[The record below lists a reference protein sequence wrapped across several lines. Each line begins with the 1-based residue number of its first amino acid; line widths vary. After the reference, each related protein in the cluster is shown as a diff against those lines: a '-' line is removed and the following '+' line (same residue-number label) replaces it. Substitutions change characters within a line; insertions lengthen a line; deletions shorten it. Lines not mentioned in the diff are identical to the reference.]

1 LSRPPPFFRKGGSSR
16 PRGIGPTP
24 ASRVRRAEEGRCAG
38 QARTL
43 RGSGRAGRI
52 ARRRPARPPGRA
64 GQHECCVT
72 CYTTKMLRKNDMH
85 LQGFTVGQIGPI
97 INHVTR
103 HGADPDQSR
112 YTYSNEAIDAAR
124 TAENYAISATPDPA
138 AFIAGRV
145 EAVDRKPR
153 KNSNLLSS
161 IVVTLPKNDLLEGR
175 EREFFEAVAAL
186 LSERVG
192 VENVIGGYVHLDE
205 SQPHMHFLFTPV
217 VRTPVTENDK
227 SRPLLDKDG
236 EQRRDRRG
244 VPLWERRQKLD
255 ERGRPVFKTA
265 FAQSKMFT
273 REGLEALHPDMERG
287 LRERFGFRA
296 GIRLED
302 EGERQLSRLDQ
313 NEYKSAKARLAEQ
326 REELEAQEAAIAE
339 ARKAVSDAAEAV
351 TAAMAFAEKA
361 RALVS
366 DAVEFLKSHGLAD
379 IYRKWVAKRHPDAPS
394 EDRAARDLERAAE
407 RLRAASK
414 NLGRSR

>member
-1 LSRPPPFFRKGGSSR
+1 
-16 PRGIGPTP
+16 
-24 ASRVRRAEEGRCAG
+24 
-38 QARTL
+38 
-43 RGSGRAGRI
+43 
-52 ARRRPARPPGRA
+52 
-64 GQHECCVT
+64 
-72 CYTTKMLRKNDMH
+72 MH

-112 YTYSNEAIDAAR
+112 YTYGNEAIDAAR
-124 TAENYAISATPDPA
+124 TADNYAISTTPDPA
-138 AFIAGRV
+138 AFIAGRA
-145 EAVDRKPR
+145 ESVDRKPR
-153 KNSNLLSS
+153 KTSNLLSS
-161 IVVTLPKNDLLEGR
+161 IVVTLPKNALLEGR
-175 EREFFEAVAAL
+175 EREFFGAVADL
-186 LSERVG
+186 LSKRVG
-192 VENVIGGYVHLDE
+192 RENVIGGYVHMDE

-244 VPLWERRQKLD
+244 VPLWERRPKLGED
-255 ERGRPVFKTA
+255 GQPVYKTA
-265 FAQSKMFT
+265 FAQSKMFD
-273 REGLEALHPDMERG
+273 RDALDRLHPEMEEALRG
-287 LRERFGFRA
+287 RFGFRT
-296 GIRLED
+296 GLRLD
-302 EGERQLSRLDQ
+302 NQGERQLSRLDQ
-313 NEYKSAKARLAEQ
+313 NEYREAKARLAEQ
-326 REELEAQEAAIAE
+326 RAEIAE
-339 ARKAVSDAAEAV
+339 QRAAVEEAREAVADAAEAV

-394 EDRAARDLERAAE
+394 EERAARDLERAAE

>member
-1 LSRPPPFFRKGGSSR
+1 
-16 PRGIGPTP
+16 
-24 ASRVRRAEEGRCAG
+24 
-38 QARTL
+38 
-43 RGSGRAGRI
+43 
-52 ARRRPARPPGRA
+52 
-64 GQHECCVT
+64 
-72 CYTTKMLRKNDMH
+72 MH

-103 HGADPDQSR
+103 HRADPDQSR
-112 YTYSNEAIDAAR
+112 YTYGNESIDASR
-124 TAENYAISATPDPA
+124 TADNYAIAAAPDPA

-175 EREFFEAVAAL
+175 EREFFEAVADL

-192 VENVIGGYVHLDE
+192 RENVIGGYVHMDE
-205 SQPHMHFLFTPV
+205 SQPHMHFLFTPIV
-217 VRTPVTENDK
+217 KTPVTENDRT
-227 SRPLLDKDG
+227 RPLLDKDG
-236 EQRRDRRG
+236 NQRRDKRG

-273 REGLEALHPDMERG
+273 REGLEALHPEMEKA
-287 LRERFGFRA
+287 LRERFGFKA

-302 EGERQLSRLDQ
+302 KGEKQLSRLDQ
-313 NEYKSAKARLAEQ
+313 NEYKSARAKLAEQ
-326 REELEAQEAAIAE
+326 RAAVEAA
-339 ARKAVSDAAEAV
+339 RGAVADAAEAV
-351 TAAMAFAEKA
+351 TSAMAFAEKA

-379 IYRKWVAKRHPDAPS
+379 IYRKWVAKRHPDATS
-394 EDRAARDLERAAE
+394 EERAARDLERAAE
-407 RLRAASK
+407 RLREVSR

>member
-1 LSRPPPFFRKGGSSR
+1 
-16 PRGIGPTP
+16 
-24 ASRVRRAEEGRCAG
+24 
-38 QARTL
+38 
-43 RGSGRAGRI
+43 
-52 ARRRPARPPGRA
+52 
-64 GQHECCVT
+64 
-72 CYTTKMLRKNDMH
+72 MH

-112 YTYSNEAIDAAR
+112 YTYGNEAIDAAR
-124 TAENYAISATPDPA
+124 TADNYAISATPDPA
-138 AFIAGRV
+138 AFIAGRA
-145 EAVDRKPR
+145 ESVDRKPR
-153 KNSNLLSS
+153 KTSNLLSS
-161 IVVTLPKNDLLEGR
+161 IVVALPKNALLEGR
-175 EREFFEAVAAL
+175 EREFFGAVADL
-186 LSERVG
+186 LSKRVG
-192 VENVIGGYVHLDE
+192 RENVIGGYVHMDE

-244 VPLWERRQKLD
+244 VPLWERRPKLGED
-255 ERGRPVFKTA
+255 GQPVYKTA
-265 FAQSKMFT
+265 FAQSKMFD
-273 REGLEALHPDMERG
+273 RDALDRLHPEMEEALRGRFWFRTG
-287 LRERFGFRA
+287 LR
-296 GIRLED
+296 LD
-302 EGERQLSRLDQ
+302 NQGERQLSRLDQ
-313 NEYKSAKARLAEQ
+313 NEYREAKARLAEQ
-326 REELEAQEAAIAE
+326 RAEIAE
-339 ARKAVSDAAEAV
+339 QRAAVEEAREAVADAAEAV

-394 EDRAARDLERAAE
+394 EERAARDLERAAE

>member
-1 LSRPPPFFRKGGSSR
+1 
-16 PRGIGPTP
+16 
-24 ASRVRRAEEGRCAG
+24 
-38 QARTL
+38 
-43 RGSGRAGRI
+43 
-52 ARRRPARPPGRA
+52 
-64 GQHECCVT
+64 
-72 CYTTKMLRKNDMH
+72 MH

-112 YTYSNEAIDAAR
+112 YTYGNEAIDAAR
-124 TAENYAISATPDPA
+124 TADNYAISATPDPA
-138 AFIAGRV
+138 AFIAGRA
-145 EAVDRKPR
+145 ESVDRKPR
-153 KNSNLLSS
+153 KTSNLLSS
-161 IVVTLPKNDLLEGR
+161 IVVTLPKNALLEGR
-175 EREFFEAVAAL
+175 EREFFGAVADL
-186 LSERVG
+186 LSKRVG
-192 VENVIGGYVHLDE
+192 RENVIGGYVHMDE

-244 VPLWERRQKLD
+244 VPLWERRPKLGED
-255 ERGRPVFKTA
+255 GQPVYKTA
-265 FAQSKMFT
+265 FAQSKMFD
-273 REGLEALHPDMERG
+273 RDALDRLHPEMEEALRG
-287 LRERFGFRA
+287 RFGFRT
-296 GIRLED
+296 GLRLD
-302 EGERQLSRLDQ
+302 NQGERQLSRLDQ
-313 NEYKSAKARLAEQ
+313 NEYREAKARLAEQ
-326 REELEAQEAAIAE
+326 RAEIAE
-339 ARKAVSDAAEAV
+339 QRAAVEEAREAVADAAEAV

-394 EDRAARDLERAAE
+394 EERAARDLERAAE

>member
-1 LSRPPPFFRKGGSSR
+1 
-16 PRGIGPTP
+16 
-24 ASRVRRAEEGRCAG
+24 
-38 QARTL
+38 
-43 RGSGRAGRI
+43 
-52 ARRRPARPPGRA
+52 
-64 GQHECCVT
+64 
-72 CYTTKMLRKNDMH
+72 MH
-85 LQGFTVGQIGPI
+85 LKGFTVGQIGPI
-97 INHVTR
+97 LNHVTR

-112 YTYSNEAIDAAR
+112 YTYGNESIDASR
-124 TAENYAISATPDPA
+124 TADNYAIAVAPDPA
-138 AFIAGRV
+138 AFITGRV

-153 KNSNLLSS
+153 KTSNLLSS

-175 EREFFEAVAAL
+175 EREFFEAVAGL

-192 VENVIGGYVHLDE
+192 LENVIGGYVHLDE

-217 VRTPVTENDK
+217 VKTPVTENDRT
-227 SRPLLDKDG
+227 RPLLDKNG
-236 EQRRDRRG
+236 NQRRDRRG

-255 ERGRPVFKTA
+255 ELGRPVFKTA

-273 REGLEALHPDMERG
+273 REGLEAMHPEMERA
-287 LRERFGFRA
+287 LRERLGFTA
-296 GIRLED
+296 GIQLED
-302 EGERQLSRLDQ
+302 RGERQLSRLDQ
-313 NEYKSAKARLAEQ
+313 NEYMEAKARLAEQ

-339 ARKAVSDAAEAV
+339 AREAVADAAEAV
-351 TAAMAFAEKA
+351 TSAMAFAEKA

-394 EDRAARDLERAAE
+394 EDMAARDLERAAE

>member
-1 LSRPPPFFRKGGSSR
+1 
-16 PRGIGPTP
+16 
-24 ASRVRRAEEGRCAG
+24 
-38 QARTL
+38 
-43 RGSGRAGRI
+43 
-52 ARRRPARPPGRA
+52 
-64 GQHECCVT
+64 
-72 CYTTKMLRKNDMH
+72 MH

-97 INHVTR
+97 LNHVTR

-124 TAENYAISATPDPA
+124 TADNYAISATPDPA

-145 EAVDRKPR
+145 ETVDRKPR
-153 KNSNLLSS
+153 KTSNLLSS

-175 EREFFEAVAAL
+175 EREFFEAVADL

-192 VENVIGGYVHLDE
+192 RENVIGGYVHMDE
-205 SQPHMHFLFTPV
+205 SQPHMHFLFTPIV
-217 VRTPVTENDK
+217 KTPVTENDRT
-227 SRPLLDKDG
+227 RPLLDKDG
-236 EQRRDRRG
+236 NQRRDKRG

-273 REGLEALHPDMERG
+273 REGLEALHPEMEKA
-287 LRERFGFRA
+287 LRERFGFKA
-296 GIRLED
+296 GIRLD
-302 EGERQLSRLDQ
+302 DKGEKQLSRLDQ
-313 NEYKSAKARLAEQ
+313 NEYKSARAKLAEQ
-326 REELEAQEAAIAE
+326 RAEIAE
-339 ARKAVSDAAEAV
+339 QRAAVEEAREAVADAAEAV
-351 TAAMAFAEKA
+351 TSAMAFAEKA

-394 EDRAARDLERAAE
+394 EERAARDLERAAK
-407 RLRAASK
+407 RLRDVSR

>member
-1 LSRPPPFFRKGGSSR
+1 
-16 PRGIGPTP
+16 
-24 ASRVRRAEEGRCAG
+24 
-38 QARTL
+38 
-43 RGSGRAGRI
+43 
-52 ARRRPARPPGRA
+52 
-64 GQHECCVT
+64 
-72 CYTTKMLRKNDMH
+72 MH

-97 INHVTR
+97 LNHVTR
-103 HGADPDQSR
+103 HGADHDQSR
-112 YTYSNEAIDAAR
+112 YNYGNKTIDAAR
-124 TAENYAISATPDPA
+124 TADNYAIAATPDPA

-153 KNSNLLSS
+153 KTSNLLSS

-175 EREFFEAVAAL
+175 EREFFEAVAGL

-192 VENVIGGYVHLDE
+192 LENVIGGYVHLDE

-273 REGLEALHPDMERG
+273 REGLESLHPDIEMA

-302 EGERQLSRLDQ
+302 GGERQLSRLDQ
-313 NEYKSAKARLAEQ
+313 NEYREAKARLAEQ

-339 ARKAVSDAAEAV
+339 AREAVADAAEAV
-351 TAAMAFAEKA
+351 TSAMAFAEKA

>member
-1 LSRPPPFFRKGGSSR
+1 
-16 PRGIGPTP
+16 
-24 ASRVRRAEEGRCAG
+24 
-38 QARTL
+38 
-43 RGSGRAGRI
+43 
-52 ARRRPARPPGRA
+52 
-64 GQHECCVT
+64 
-72 CYTTKMLRKNDMH
+72 MH

-103 HGADPDQSR
+103 HGADHDQST

-138 AFIAGRV
+138 AFIAGCV

-326 REELEAQEAAIAE
+326 RAEIAE
-339 ARKAVSDAAEAV
+339 QRAAVEEAREAVSDAAEAV

>member
-1 LSRPPPFFRKGGSSR
+1 
-16 PRGIGPTP
+16 
-24 ASRVRRAEEGRCAG
+24 
-38 QARTL
+38 
-43 RGSGRAGRI
+43 
-52 ARRRPARPPGRA
+52 
-64 GQHECCVT
+64 
-72 CYTTKMLRKNDMH
+72 MH
-85 LQGFTVGQIGPI
+85 LQGFTVGKIGPI
-97 INHVTR
+97 LNHVTR

-138 AFIAGRV
+138 AFIAGRA
-145 EAVDRKPR
+145 ESVDRKPR
-153 KNSNLLSS
+153 KTSNLLSS

-175 EREFFEAVAAL
+175 EREFFEAVAGL

-192 VENVIGGYVHLDE
+192 RENVIGGYVHLDE

-227 SRPLLDKDG
+227 SRPLLDKNG

-273 REGLEALHPDMERG
+273 REGMEALHPDMERA
-287 LRERFGFRA
+287 LRKRLGFTT
-296 GIRLED
+296 GIQLED
-302 EGERQLSRLDQ
+302 RGERQLSRLDQ
-313 NEYKSAKARLAEQ
+313 NEYKAAKARLAEQ

-339 ARKAVSDAAEAV
+339 AREAVADAAEAV

-394 EDRAARDLERAAE
+394 EDMAARDLERAAE

>member
-1 LSRPPPFFRKGGSSR
+1 
-16 PRGIGPTP
+16 
-24 ASRVRRAEEGRCAG
+24 
-38 QARTL
+38 
-43 RGSGRAGRI
+43 
-52 ARRRPARPPGRA
+52 
-64 GQHECCVT
+64 
-72 CYTTKMLRKNDMH
+72 MH

-103 HGADPDQSR
+103 HDADPDQSR

-124 TAENYAISATPDPA
+124 TAENYAISATLDPA

-379 IYRKWVAKRHPDAPS
+379 IYRKWVAKRHPGAPS
-394 EDRAARDLERAAE
+394 EDRSARDLERAAE
-407 RLRAASK
+407 RLRSASK

>member
-1 LSRPPPFFRKGGSSR
+1 
-16 PRGIGPTP
+16 
-24 ASRVRRAEEGRCAG
+24 
-38 QARTL
+38 
-43 RGSGRAGRI
+43 
-52 ARRRPARPPGRA
+52 
-64 GQHECCVT
+64 
-72 CYTTKMLRKNDMH
+72 MH
-85 LQGFTVGQIGPI
+85 LKGFTVGQIGPI

-112 YTYSNEAIDAAR
+112 YTYANESIDAAR

-138 AFIAGRV
+138 AFIAGRA
-145 EAVDRKPR
+145 ESVDRKPR
-153 KNSNLLSS
+153 KTSNLLSS

-175 EREFFEAVAAL
+175 EREFFEAVADL

-192 VENVIGGYVHLDE
+192 HENVIGGYVHMDE
-205 SQPHMHFLFTPV
+205 SQPHMHFLFTPIV
-217 VRTPVTENDK
+217 KTPVTENDRT
-227 SRPLLDKDG
+227 RPLLDKDG
-236 EQRRDRRG
+236 NQRRDKRG

-273 REGLEALHPDMERG
+273 REGLEALHPEMEKA
-287 LRERFGFRA
+287 LRERFGFKA

-302 EGERQLSRLDQ
+302 KGEKQLSRLDQ
-313 NEYKSAKARLAEQ
+313 NEYKSARAKLAEQ
-326 REELEAQEAAIAE
+326 RAEIAE
-339 ARKAVSDAAEAV
+339 QRAAVEDAREAVADAAEAV
-351 TAAMAFAEKA
+351 TSAMAFAEKA

-394 EDRAARDLERAAE
+394 EERAARDLERAAE
-407 RLRAASK
+407 RLREVSR

>member
-1 LSRPPPFFRKGGSSR
+1 
-16 PRGIGPTP
+16 
-24 ASRVRRAEEGRCAG
+24 
-38 QARTL
+38 
-43 RGSGRAGRI
+43 
-52 ARRRPARPPGRA
+52 
-64 GQHECCVT
+64 
-72 CYTTKMLRKNDMH
+72 MH

>member
-1 LSRPPPFFRKGGSSR
+1 
-16 PRGIGPTP
+16 
-24 ASRVRRAEEGRCAG
+24 
-38 QARTL
+38 
-43 RGSGRAGRI
+43 
-52 ARRRPARPPGRA
+52 
-64 GQHECCVT
+64 
-72 CYTTKMLRKNDMH
+72 MH
-85 LQGFTVGQIGPI
+85 LQGFTVDQIGPI

-112 YTYSNEAIDAAR
+112 YAYANESIDASR
-124 TAENYAISATPDPA
+124 TAENYAIAAAPDPA
-138 AFIAGRV
+138 AFIASRV
-145 EAVDRKPR
+145 ESVDRKPR
-153 KNSNLLSS
+153 KTSNLLSS

-175 EREFFEAVAAL
+175 EREFFEAVAGL

-192 VENVIGGYVHLDE
+192 LENVIGGYVHLDE

-302 EGERQLSRLDQ
+302 GGERQLSRLDQ
-313 NEYKSAKARLAEQ
+313 NEYKAARARLAEQ

>member
-1 LSRPPPFFRKGGSSR
+1 
-16 PRGIGPTP
+16 
-24 ASRVRRAEEGRCAG
+24 
-38 QARTL
+38 
-43 RGSGRAGRI
+43 
-52 ARRRPARPPGRA
+52 
-64 GQHECCVT
+64 
-72 CYTTKMLRKNDMH
+72 MH

-97 INHVTR
+97 LNHVTR

-124 TAENYAISATPDPA
+124 TADNYAISATPDPA

-145 EAVDRKPR
+145 ETVDRKPR
-153 KNSNLLSS
+153 KTSNLLSS

-175 EREFFEAVAAL
+175 EREFFEAVADL

-192 VENVIGGYVHLDE
+192 RENVIGGYVHMDE
-205 SQPHMHFLFTPV
+205 SQPHMHFLFTPIV
-217 VRTPVTENDK
+217 KTPVTENDRT
-227 SRPLLDKDG
+227 RPLLDKDG
-236 EQRRDRRG
+236 NQRRDKRG

-255 ERGRPVFKTA
+255 ERGRTVFKTA

-273 REGLEALHPDMERG
+273 REGLEALHPEMEKA
-287 LRERFGFRA
+287 LRERFGFKA

-302 EGERQLSRLDQ
+302 KGEKQLSRLDQ
-313 NEYKSAKARLAEQ
+313 NEYKSARAKLAEQ
-326 REELEAQEAAIAE
+326 RAEIAE
-339 ARKAVSDAAEAV
+339 QRAAVEEAREAVADAAEAV
-351 TAAMAFAEKA
+351 TSAMAFAEKA

-394 EDRAARDLERAAE
+394 EERAARDLERAAK
-407 RLRAASK
+407 RLRDVSR

>member
-1 LSRPPPFFRKGGSSR
+1 
-16 PRGIGPTP
+16 
-24 ASRVRRAEEGRCAG
+24 
-38 QARTL
+38 
-43 RGSGRAGRI
+43 
-52 ARRRPARPPGRA
+52 
-64 GQHECCVT
+64 
-72 CYTTKMLRKNDMH
+72 MRKNDMH

-112 YTYSNEAIDAAR
+112 YAYANESIDATR
-124 TAENYAISATPDPA
+124 TADNYAIAAAPDPA

-153 KNSNLLSS
+153 KTSNLLSS

-192 VENVIGGYVHLDE
+192 RENVIGGYVHMDE

-244 VPLWERRQKLD
+244 VPLWERRPKLGED
-255 ERGRPVFKTA
+255 GQPVYKTA
-265 FAQSKMFT
+265 FAQSKMFD
-273 REGLEALHPDMERG
+273 RDALDRLHPEMEEAMRK
-287 LRERFGFRA
+287 RFGFRA
-296 GIRLED
+296 GLRLED
-302 EGERQLSRLDQ
+302 RGERQLSRLDQ
-313 NEYKSAKARLAEQ
+313 NEYREAKARLAEQ
-326 REELEAQEAAIAE
+326 RAEIAE
-339 ARKAVSDAAEAV
+339 QRAAVEEAREAVADAAEAV
-351 TAAMAFAEKA
+351 AAARAFAERA
-361 RALVS
+361 RGLVR
-366 DAVEFLKSHGLAD
+366 DVAAFLKEHGLLD
-379 IYRKWVAKRHPDAPS
+379 IFNRWAARRHPDAPS
-394 EDRAARDLERAAE
+394 EERAGRDLERAAE

-414 NLGRSR
+414 SLGRSR

>member
-1 LSRPPPFFRKGGSSR
+1 MKE
-16 PRGIGPTP
+16 GP
-24 ASRVRRAEEGRCAG
+24 
-38 QARTL
+38 
-43 RGSGRAGRI
+43 
-52 ARRRPARPPGRA
+52 
-64 GQHECCVT
+64 
-72 CYTTKMLRKNDMH
+72 MH
-85 LQGFTVGQIGPI
+85 LKGFTVGQIGPI
-97 INHVTR
+97 LNHVTR

-112 YTYSNEAIDAAR
+112 YTYGNESIDASR
-124 TAENYAISATPDPA
+124 TANNYAIAAAPDPA

-153 KNSNLLSS
+153 KTSNLLSS

-175 EREFFEAVAAL
+175 EREFFEAIAGL

-192 VENVIGGYVHLDE
+192 LENVIGGYVHLDE

-217 VRTPVTENDK
+217 VKTPVTENDRT
-227 SRPLLDKDG
+227 RPLLDKNG
-236 EQRRDRRG
+236 NQRRDRRG

-255 ERGRPVFKTA
+255 ELGRPVFKTA

-273 REGLEALHPDMERG
+273 REGLEALHPEMERA
-287 LRERFGFRA
+287 LRERLGFTA
-296 GIRLED
+296 GIQLED
-302 EGERQLSRLDQ
+302 RGERQLSRLDQ
-313 NEYKSAKARLAEQ
+313 NEYMEAKARLAEQ

-339 ARKAVSDAAEAV
+339 AREAVADAAEAV
-351 TAAMAFAEKA
+351 TSAMAFAEKA

>member
-1 LSRPPPFFRKGGSSR
+1 
-16 PRGIGPTP
+16 
-24 ASRVRRAEEGRCAG
+24 
-38 QARTL
+38 
-43 RGSGRAGRI
+43 
-52 ARRRPARPPGRA
+52 
-64 GQHECCVT
+64 
-72 CYTTKMLRKNDMH
+72 MH

-97 INHVTR
+97 LNHVTR

-112 YTYSNEAIDAAR
+112 YTYSNEAIDASH
-124 TAENYAISATPDPA
+124 TADNYAIAAAPDPA
-138 AFIAGRV
+138 AFIASRV
-145 EAVDRKPR
+145 ESVDRKPR
-153 KNSNLLSS
+153 KTSNLLSS

-175 EREFFEAVAAL
+175 EREFFEAVADL

-192 VENVIGGYVHLDE
+192 LENVIGGYVHLDE

-273 REGLEALHPDMERG
+273 REGMEALHPDMEG
-287 LRERFGFRA
+287 ALRKRLGFTT
-296 GIRLED
+296 GIQLED
-302 EGERQLSRLDQ
+302 RGERQLSRLDQ
-313 NEYKSAKARLAEQ
+313 NEYKAAKARLAEQ

-394 EDRAARDLERAAE
+394 EDMAARDLERAAE
-407 RLRAASK
+407 HLRAASK

>member
-1 LSRPPPFFRKGGSSR
+1 
-16 PRGIGPTP
+16 
-24 ASRVRRAEEGRCAG
+24 
-38 QARTL
+38 
-43 RGSGRAGRI
+43 
-52 ARRRPARPPGRA
+52 
-64 GQHECCVT
+64 
-72 CYTTKMLRKNDMH
+72 MH
-85 LQGFTVGQIGPI
+85 LKGFTVGQIGPI
-97 INHVTR
+97 LNHVTR

-112 YTYSNEAIDAAR
+112 YTYGNESIDASR
-124 TAENYAISATPDPA
+124 TANNYAITAAPDPA

-153 KNSNLLSS
+153 KTSNLLSS

-175 EREFFEAVAAL
+175 EREFFEAIAGL

-192 VENVIGGYVHLDE
+192 LENVIGGYVHLDE

-217 VRTPVTENDK
+217 VKTPVTENDRA
-227 SRPLLDKDG
+227 RPLLDKNG
-236 EQRRDRRG
+236 NQRRDRRG

-255 ERGRPVFKTA
+255 ELGRPVFKTA

-273 REGLEALHPDMERG
+273 REGLEALHPEMERA
-287 LRERFGFRA
+287 LRERLGFTA
-296 GIRLED
+296 GIQLED
-302 EGERQLSRLDQ
+302 RGERQLSRLDQ
-313 NEYKSAKARLAEQ
+313 NEYMEAKARLAEQ

-339 ARKAVSDAAEAV
+339 AREAVADAAEAV
-351 TAAMAFAEKA
+351 TSAMAFAEKA

>member
-1 LSRPPPFFRKGGSSR
+1 
-16 PRGIGPTP
+16 
-24 ASRVRRAEEGRCAG
+24 
-38 QARTL
+38 
-43 RGSGRAGRI
+43 
-52 ARRRPARPPGRA
+52 
-64 GQHECCVT
+64 
-72 CYTTKMLRKNDMH
+72 MH

-97 INHVTR
+97 LNHVTR

-124 TAENYAISATPDPA
+124 TADNYAISATPDPA

-145 EAVDRKPR
+145 ETVDRKPR
-153 KNSNLLSS
+153 KTSNLLSS

-175 EREFFEAVAAL
+175 EREFFEAVADL

-192 VENVIGGYVHLDE
+192 RENVIGGYVHMDE
-205 SQPHMHFLFTPV
+205 SQPHMHFLFTPIV
-217 VRTPVTENDK
+217 KTPVTENDRT
-227 SRPLLDKDG
+227 RPLLDKDG
-236 EQRRDRRG
+236 NQRRDKRG

-273 REGLEALHPDMERG
+273 REGLEALHPEMEKA
-287 LRERFGFRA
+287 LRERFGFKA

-302 EGERQLSRLDQ
+302 KGEKQLSRLDQ
-313 NEYKSAKARLAEQ
+313 NEYKSARAKLAEQ
-326 REELEAQEAAIAE
+326 RAEIAE
-339 ARKAVSDAAEAV
+339 QRAAVEEAREAVADAAEAV
-351 TAAMAFAEKA
+351 TSAMAFAEKA

-394 EDRAARDLERAAE
+394 EERAARDLERAAK
-407 RLRAASK
+407 RLRDVSR

>member
-1 LSRPPPFFRKGGSSR
+1 
-16 PRGIGPTP
+16 
-24 ASRVRRAEEGRCAG
+24 
-38 QARTL
+38 
-43 RGSGRAGRI
+43 
-52 ARRRPARPPGRA
+52 
-64 GQHECCVT
+64 
-72 CYTTKMLRKNDMH
+72 M
-85 LQGFTVGQIGPI
+85 
-97 INHVTR
+97 
-103 HGADPDQSR
+103 
-112 YTYSNEAIDAAR
+112 
-124 TAENYAISATPDPA
+124 
-138 AFIAGRV
+138 
-145 EAVDRKPR
+145 
-153 KNSNLLSS
+153 
-161 IVVTLPKNDLLEGR
+161 
-175 EREFFEAVAAL
+175 
-186 LSERVG
+186 
-192 VENVIGGYVHLDE
+192 HLDE

-302 EGERQLSRLDQ
+302 GGERQLSRLDQ
-313 NEYKSAKARLAEQ
+313 NEYKAARARLAEQ

>member
-1 LSRPPPFFRKGGSSR
+1 
-16 PRGIGPTP
+16 
-24 ASRVRRAEEGRCAG
+24 
-38 QARTL
+38 
-43 RGSGRAGRI
+43 
-52 ARRRPARPPGRA
+52 
-64 GQHECCVT
+64 
-72 CYTTKMLRKNDMH
+72 MH

-97 INHVTR
+97 LNHVTR

-112 YTYSNEAIDAAR
+112 YTYSNEAIDASH
-124 TAENYAISATPDPA
+124 TADNYAIAAAPDPA
-138 AFIAGRV
+138 AFIASRV
-145 EAVDRKPR
+145 ESVDRKPR
-153 KNSNLLSS
+153 KTSNLLSS

-175 EREFFEAVAAL
+175 EREFFEAVADL

-192 VENVIGGYVHLDE
+192 LENVIGGYVHLDE

-273 REGLEALHPDMERG
+273 REGMEALHPDMEG
-287 LRERFGFRA
+287 ALRKRLGFTT
-296 GIRLED
+296 GIQLED
-302 EGERQLSRLDQ
+302 RGERQLSRLNQ
-313 NEYKSAKARLAEQ
+313 TEYKAARAKLAEQ
-326 REELEAQEAAIAE
+326 RAEIAE
-339 ARKAVSDAAEAV
+339 QRAAVEEAREAVADAAEAV

-366 DAVEFLKSHGLAD
+366 DAVEFLKTHGLAD
-379 IYRKWVAKRHPDAPS
+379 IYRKWLTKRHPDAPS
-394 EDRAARDLERAAE
+394 EERAGRDLERAAE